1 MFIFSECCNSKPHR
15 TSEPRMTE
23 QVHLPDAA
31 FAHNCLHLAPPNGL
45 QGGAYFAMLYY
56 KDAPLYIQTPK
67 CTSRQ
72 AVVPGKRPYIDLM
85 FSSHDAAF
93 LEWLEALEADA
104 IRMIYEKRNVWIS
117 GDIEKSD
124 IEAGFTS
131 PVRPYK
137 GGKHYLIRAHIQP
150 SKHLAGT
157 PSCSVFDENER
168 PVSIEHIKAENQM
181 YTVLEFQGIKFTSR
195 SFQFEVAL
203 KQVLLVSN
211 VPMFQSCV
219 IRKPSAAQQDQNPI
233 PQQADLNQS
242 QSQEG
247 QSQQDMTQEDMTQ
260 EDMTQEDIIQ
270 DNQGQTQ
277 DNQGHPQDN
286 QGQCQD
292 NQGQTQDNQGQTQD
306 NQGQCQDNQ
315 GQTQDNQ
322 GQCQEESKQHQD
334 HVQEVQEVQE
344 MQEVNLD
351 VLEELEQMHLKLK
364 KPSEVYYK
372 MYQVAKQKAKEL
384 KKNAIAAYLE
394 AKQIKSTHMLEDIDD
409 DSDDSN
415 IYSDSENEDDD
426 DDNNNN
432 ES

>member
-1 MFIFSECCNSKPHR
+1 VYFLHVRAKKY
-15 TSEPRMTE
+15 TSLLRVYFLSMLQQQPAHHRMTE
-23 QVHLPDAA
+23 QVHLPDAS

-45 QGGAYFAMLYY
+45 QGGAYFSMLYY

-104 IRMIYEKRNVWIS
+104 IRMIYEKRNVWIN

-137 GGKHYLIRAHIQP
+137 GGKNYLIRANIQP

-219 IRKPSAAQQDQNPI
+219 IRKPSSAARTEQNQIPHQDPHLGKEQQPVEEPGQEEPKQQQPVEEQEDQN
-233 PQQADLNQS
+233 
-242 QSQEG
+242 QED
-247 QSQQDMTQEDMTQ
+247 QTQEDQNQ
-260 EDMTQEDIIQ
+260 EDQNQKQEDQ
-270 DNQGQTQ
+270 KQEDQKQEDQKQEEPNQNQTQ
-277 DNQGHPQDN
+277 D
-286 QGQCQD
+286 QGQEE
-292 NQGQTQDNQGQTQD
+292 QTP
-306 NQGQCQDNQ
+306 
-315 GQTQDNQ
+315 
-322 GQCQEESKQHQD
+322 EKPI
-334 HVQEVQEVQE
+334 VQE

-364 KPSEVYYK
+364 KPTEVYYK

-394 AKQIKSTHMLEDIDD
+394 AKQIKSTHMLEDSD
-409 DSDDSN
+409 DSDDSD
-415 IYSDSENEDDD
+415 IYSDSDNDNDN
-426 DDNNNN
+426 DNND
-432 ES
+432 S

>member
-1 MFIFSECCNSKPHR
+1 
-15 TSEPRMTE
+15 MTE

-31 FAHNCLHLAPPNGL
+31 FAHNCLHLGPPNGL

-137 GGKHYLIRAHIQP
+137 GGKHYLIRANIQP

-219 IRKPSAAQQDQNPI
+219 IRKPSSAARTEHPQIPHPPGKEQEQKEGQQQSRLQPVEEPVEAQEQEQQNPQ
-233 PQQADLNQS
+233 PQQPHQHPQQPVEEQS
-242 QSQEG
+242 QG
-247 QSQQDMTQEDMTQ
+247 
-260 EDMTQEDIIQ
+260 
-270 DNQGQTQ
+270 
-277 DNQGHPQDN
+277 
-286 QGQCQD
+286 
-292 NQGQTQDNQGQTQD
+292 
-306 NQGQCQDNQ
+306 
-315 GQTQDNQ
+315 
-322 GQCQEESKQHQD
+322 QEE
-334 HVQEVQEVQE
+334 QEQEEQE
-344 MQEVNLD
+344 QE
-351 VLEELEQMHLKLK
+351 Q
-364 KPSEVYYK
+364 
-372 MYQVAKQKAKEL
+372 
-384 KKNAIAAYLE
+384 
-394 AKQIKSTHMLEDIDD
+394 
-409 DSDDSN
+409 
-415 IYSDSENEDDD
+415 
-426 DDNNNN
+426 
-432 ES
+432 